1 MDKSIDDIKKNLL
14 KDISDAEYVLIGI
27 GDEIQYDWNRMAD
40 SKRYSEL
47 SDDSAN
53 DDLIPFFQ
61 KIILKQDHIEK
72 IDKAYDNLSVLIKD
86 KDYFIVSTLID
97 DIIFDHDF
105 DTHRIV
111 TPCGGYRKLQCSQNT
126 EHPIIDIPLEYMER
140 AERYFSGETDERP
153 EKIVCAECGAPLV
166 MNQIGAQTYNEKGYL
181 DQWKKYMSWL
191 QNTINHKICVIELGE
206 GMRFPSVIRFP
217 FEKVAIYNLKSR
229 FYRVNEKLYQ
239 INHDAAARSEAV
251 QCNSINFLN

>member
-86 KDYFIVSTLID
+86 KEVW
-97 DIIFDHDF
+97 
-105 DTHRIV
+105 R
-111 TPCGGYRKLQCSQNT
+111 YR
-126 EHPIIDIPLEYMER
+126 
-140 AERYFSGETDERP
+140 
-153 EKIVCAECGAPLV
+153 
-166 MNQIGAQTYNEKGYL
+166 
-181 DQWKKYMSWL
+181 
-191 QNTINHKICVIELGE
+191 
-206 GMRFPSVIRFP
+206 PSVKTPLNTNSKIWDTAMLTLNQTPR
-217 FEKVAIYNLKSR
+217 NL
-229 FYRVNEKLYQ
+229 
-239 INHDAAARSEAV
+239 HATTT
-251 QCNSINFLN
+251 